1 MDIIQQTF
9 AVDEAVDF
17 AFFDTYHNC
26 MFAWIG
32 ESLLKAVA
40 LDCWRLVAVHA
51 SCPAASHS
59 TN

>member
-40 LDCWRLVAVHA
+40 LDC
-51 SCPAASHS
+51 
-59 TN
+59 